1 MHAHHHHHDHHHGH
15 NHGHHHDHGDVKNI
29 RAAFFLNLSFTIIEF
44 VGGLITNSVAILSD
58 AVHDLGDSFS
68 LGLSWYFQKVAKRP
82 RTKEYT
88 YGYKRFSLLG
98 AVINSV
104 VLLVGSILILVH
116 AVPRLF
122 NPQHPDVK
130 GMLLL
135 AVLGVIINGLAVFRL
150 RKGSSINERVV
161 SLHMLEDVLGWLAVL
176 IGAAIMYFVDAT
188 VIDPLLS
195 ILISLYILYNVYR
208 NIRQSLR
215 IILQASP
222 SELDME
228 EVKRSLQEIEEVQ
241 GIHDLHAWS
250 VDGEY
255 NVMTIHVVLR
265 SALTME
271 EQHRL
276 KLMIRDK
283 LLALG
288 VQHCTIEFEVVDEE
302 CGMESCC

>member
-1 MHAHHHHHDHHHGH
+1 MHAHQHHHHDHHYGH
-15 NHGHHHDHGDVKNI
+15 TDVKNI
-29 RAAFFLNLSFTIIEF
+29 RAAFFLNLSFTIIEL

-104 VLLVGSILILVH
+104 VLLVGSILILTH
-116 AVPRLF
+116 AIPRLF

-135 AVLGVIINGLAVFRL
+135 AVLGVIINGMAVLRL

-161 SLHMLEDVLGWLAVL
+161 SLHLLEDVLGWLAVL
-176 IGAAIMYFVDAT
+176 IGAGIMYFVDAPF
-188 VIDPLLS
+188 IDPLLS

-215 IILQASP
+215 IILQGSP
-222 SELDME
+222 SHLDME
-228 EVKRSLQEIEEVQ
+228 EVKRSLLEIGEVQ
-241 GIHDLHAWS
+241 DVHDLHAWS

-255 NVMTIHVVLR
+255 NVMTVHVVLR
-265 SALTME
+265 SALPME
-271 EQHRL
+271 AQHRL
-276 KLMIRDK
+276 KLEIRDK
-283 LLALG
+283 LLSMG
-288 VQHCTIEFEVVDEE
+288 VQHCTIEFEVADEE
-302 CGMESCC
+302 CAYSR

>member
-1 MHAHHHHHDHHHGH
+1 MHAHQHHHHDHHYGH
-15 NHGHHHDHGDVKNI
+15 TEVKNI
-29 RAAFFLNLSFTIIEF
+29 RAAFFLNLSFTIIEL

-104 VLLVGSILILVH
+104 VLLVGSILILTH
-116 AVPRLF
+116 AIPRLF

-135 AVLGVIINGLAVFRL
+135 AVLGVIINGMAVLRL

-161 SLHMLEDVLGWLAVL
+161 SLHLLEDVLGWLAVL
-176 IGAAIMYFVDAT
+176 VGAGIMYFVDAPF
-188 VIDPLLS
+188 IDPLLS

-215 IILQASP
+215 IILQGSP
-222 SELDME
+222 SHLDME
-228 EVKRSLQEIEEVQ
+228 EVKRSLLEIGEVQ
-241 GIHDLHAWS
+241 DVHDLHAWS

-255 NVMTIHVVLR
+255 NVMTVHVVLR
-265 SALTME
+265 SALPME
-271 EQHRL
+271 KQHRL
-276 KLMIRDK
+276 KLDIRDK
-283 LLALG
+283 LLSMG
-288 VQHCTIEFEVVDEE
+288 VQHCTIEFEVADEE
-302 CGMESCC
+302 CAYSR

>member
-1 MHAHHHHHDHHHGH
+1 MHAHQHHHHDHHYGH
-15 NHGHHHDHGDVKNI
+15 TDVKNI
-29 RAAFFLNLSFTIIEF
+29 RAAFFLNLSFTIIEL

-104 VLLVGSILILVH
+104 ILLVGSILILTH
-116 AVPRLF
+116 AIPRLF

-135 AVLGVIINGLAVFRL
+135 AVLGVIINGMAVLRL

-161 SLHMLEDVLGWLAVL
+161 SLHLLEDVLGWLAVL
-176 IGAAIMYFVDAT
+176 IGAGIMYFVDAPF
-188 VIDPLLS
+188 IDPLLS

-215 IILQASP
+215 IILQGSP
-222 SELDME
+222 SQLDME
-228 EVKRSLQEIEEVQ
+228 EVKRSLLGIGEVQ
-241 GIHDLHAWS
+241 DVHDLHAWS

-255 NVMTIHVVLR
+255 NVMTVHVVLR
-265 SALTME
+265 SALPME

-276 KLMIRDK
+276 KLEIRDK
-283 LLALG
+283 LLSMG
-288 VQHCTIEFEVVDEE
+288 VQHCTIEFEVADEE
-302 CGMESCC
+302 CVYSR

>member
-176 IGAAIMYFVDAT
+176 IGAAIMYFVDAPF
-188 VIDPLLS
+188 IDPLLS
-195 ILISLYILYNVYR
+195 ILISLYILYNFYR

>member
-1 MHAHHHHHDHHHGH
+1 MHAHQHHHHDHHYGH
-15 NHGHHHDHGDVKNI
+15 TDVKNI
-29 RAAFFLNLSFTIIEF
+29 RAAFFLNLSFTIIEL

-104 VLLVGSILILVH
+104 VLLVGSILILTH
-116 AVPRLF
+116 AIPRLF

-135 AVLGVIINGLAVFRL
+135 AVLGVIINGMAVLRL

-161 SLHMLEDVLGWLAVL
+161 SLHLLEDVLGWLAVL
-176 IGAAIMYFVDAT
+176 VGAGIMYFVDAPF
-188 VIDPLLS
+188 IDPLLS

-215 IILQASP
+215 IILQGSP
-222 SELDME
+222 SHLDME
-228 EVKRSLQEIEEVQ
+228 EVKRSLLEIGEVQ
-241 GIHDLHAWS
+241 DVHDLHAWS

-255 NVMTIHVVLR
+255 NVMTVHVVLR
-265 SALTME
+265 SALPME
-271 EQHRL
+271 AQHRL
-276 KLMIRDK
+276 KLEIRDK
-283 LLALG
+283 LLSMG
-288 VQHCTIEFEVVDEE
+288 VQHCTIEFEVADEE
-302 CGMESCC
+302 CVYSR

>member
-1 MHAHHHHHDHHHGH
+1 MHAHQHHHHDHHYGH
-15 NHGHHHDHGDVKNI
+15 TEVKNI
-29 RAAFFLNLSFTIIEF
+29 RAAFFLNLSFTIIEL

-104 VLLVGSILILVH
+104 ILLVGSILILTH
-116 AVPRLF
+116 AIPRLF

-135 AVLGVIINGLAVFRL
+135 AVLGVIINGMAVLRL

-161 SLHMLEDVLGWLAVL
+161 SLHLLEDVLGWLAVL
-176 IGAAIMYFVDAT
+176 IGAGIMYFVDAPF
-188 VIDPLLS
+188 IDPLLS

-215 IILQASP
+215 IILQGSP
-222 SELDME
+222 SQLDME
-228 EVKRSLQEIEEVQ
+228 EVKRSLLGIGEVQ
-241 GIHDLHAWS
+241 DVHDLHAWS

-255 NVMTIHVVLR
+255 NVMTVHVVLR
-265 SALTME
+265 SALPME

-276 KLMIRDK
+276 KLEIRDK
-283 LLALG
+283 LLSMG
-288 VQHCTIEFEVVDEE
+288 VQHCTIEFEVADEE
-302 CGMESCC
+302 CVYSR

>member
-1 MHAHHHHHDHHHGH
+1 MHAHQHHHHDHHYGH
-15 NHGHHHDHGDVKNI
+15 TDVKNI
-29 RAAFFLNLSFTIIEF
+29 RAAFFLNLSFTIIEL

-104 VLLVGSILILVH
+104 VLLVGSILILTH
-116 AVPRLF
+116 AIPRLF

-135 AVLGVIINGLAVFRL
+135 AVLGVIINGMAVLRL

-161 SLHMLEDVLGWLAVL
+161 SLHLLEDVLGWLAVL
-176 IGAAIMYFVDAT
+176 VGAGIMYFVDAPF
-188 VIDPLLS
+188 IDPLLS

-215 IILQASP
+215 IILQGSP
-222 SELDME
+222 SHLDME
-228 EVKRSLQEIEEVQ
+228 EVKRSLLEIGEVQ
-241 GIHDLHAWS
+241 DVHDLHAWS

-255 NVMTIHVVLR
+255 NVMTVHVVLR
-265 SALTME
+265 SALPME
-271 EQHRL
+271 AQHRL
-276 KLMIRDK
+276 KLEIRDK
-283 LLALG
+283 LLSMG
-288 VQHCTIEFEVVDEE
+288 VQHCTIEFEVADEE
-302 CGMESCC
+302 CAYSR

>member
-1 MHAHHHHHDHHHGH
+1 MHTHHHDHHHGH
-15 NHGHHHDHGDVKNI
+15 AHDHHHGHSDVKNI

-44 VGGLITNSVAILSD
+44 VGGVLTNSVAILSD

-68 LGLSWYFQKVAKRP
+68 LGLSWYFQKVAKKP

-104 VLLVGSILILVH
+104 VLLVGSILILIH
-116 AVPRLF
+116 AIPRLF

-135 AVLGVIINGLAVFRL
+135 AVLGVIINGMAVFRL

-161 SLHMLEDVLGWLAVL
+161 SLHLLEDVLGWLAVL
-176 IGAAIMYFVDAT
+176 IGAGIMYFVDAPF
-188 VIDPLLS
+188 IDPLLS

-208 NIRQSLR
+208 NIRQSLH
-215 IILQASP
+215 IILQGSP
-222 SELDME
+222 AELDMDE
-228 EVKRSLQEIEEVQ
+228 IKRSLQEIEEVQ
-241 GIHDLHAWS
+241 DLHDIHVWS

-255 NVMTIHVVLR
+255 NVMTVHVVLQG
-265 SALTME
+265 AVPME

-276 KLMIRDK
+276 KLTIRNK

-288 VQHCTIEFEVVDEE
+288 VQHCTIEFEVADED

>member
-1 MHAHHHHHDHHHGH
+1 MHAHQHHHHDHHYGH
-15 NHGHHHDHGDVKNI
+15 TDVKNI
-29 RAAFFLNLSFTIIEF
+29 RAAFFLNLSFTIIEL

-104 VLLVGSILILVH
+104 ILLVGSILILTH
-116 AVPRLF
+116 AIPRLF

-135 AVLGVIINGLAVFRL
+135 AVLGVIINGMAVLRL

-161 SLHMLEDVLGWLAVL
+161 SLHLLEDVLGWLAVL
-176 IGAAIMYFVDAT
+176 IGAGIMYFVDAPF
-188 VIDPLLS
+188 IDPLLS

-215 IILQASP
+215 IILQGSP
-222 SELDME
+222 SHLDME
-228 EVKRSLQEIEEVQ
+228 EVKRSLLGIGEVQ
-241 GIHDLHAWS
+241 DVHDLHAWS

-255 NVMTIHVVLR
+255 NVMTVHVVLR
-265 SALTME
+265 SALPME

-276 KLMIRDK
+276 KLEIRDK
-283 LLALG
+283 LLSMG

-302 CGMESCC
+302 CAYSR

>member
-1 MHAHHHHHDHHHGH
+1 MHAHQHHHHDHHYGH
-15 NHGHHHDHGDVKNI
+15 TDVKNI
-29 RAAFFLNLSFTIIEF
+29 RAAFFLNLCLTIFEL

-104 VLLVGSILILVH
+104 ILLVGSILILTH
-116 AVPRLF
+116 AIPRLF

-135 AVLGVIINGLAVFRL
+135 AVLGVIINGMAVLRL

-161 SLHMLEDVLGWLAVL
+161 SLHLLEDVLGWLAVL
-176 IGAAIMYFVDAT
+176 IGAGIMYFVDAPF
-188 VIDPLLS
+188 IDPLLS

-215 IILQASP
+215 IILQGSP
-222 SELDME
+222 SHLDME
-228 EVKRSLQEIEEVQ
+228 EVKRSLLEIGEVQ
-241 GIHDLHAWS
+241 DVHDLHAWS

-255 NVMTIHVVLR
+255 NVMTVHVVLR
-265 SALTME
+265 SALPME
-271 EQHRL
+271 AQHRL
-276 KLMIRDK
+276 KLEIRDK
-283 LLALG
+283 LLSMG
-288 VQHCTIEFEVVDEE
+288 VQHCTIEFEVADEE
-302 CGMESCC
+302 CAYSR

>member
-1 MHAHHHHHDHHHGH
+1 MHAHQHHHHDHHYGH
-15 NHGHHHDHGDVKNI
+15 TDVKNI
-29 RAAFFLNLSFTIIEF
+29 RAAFFLNLSFTIIEL

-104 VLLVGSILILVH
+104 VLLVGSILILTH
-116 AVPRLF
+116 AIPRLF

-135 AVLGVIINGLAVFRL
+135 AVLGVIINGMAVLRL

-161 SLHMLEDVLGWLAVL
+161 SLHLLEDVLGWLAVL
-176 IGAAIMYFVDAT
+176 IGAGIMYFVDAPF
-188 VIDPLLS
+188 IDPLLS
-195 ILISLYILYNVYR
+195 ILISLYILCNVYR

-215 IILQASP
+215 IILQGSP
-222 SELDME
+222 SHLDME
-228 EVKRSLQEIEEVQ
+228 EVKRSLLEIGEVQ
-241 GIHDLHAWS
+241 DVHDLHAWS

-255 NVMTIHVVLR
+255 NVMTVHVVLR
-265 SALTME
+265 SALPME
-271 EQHRL
+271 AQHRL
-276 KLMIRDK
+276 KLEIRDK
-283 LLALG
+283 LLSMG

-302 CGMESCC
+302 CAYSR

>member
-1 MHAHHHHHDHHHGH
+1 MHAHQHHHHDHHYGH
-15 NHGHHHDHGDVKNI
+15 TDVKNI
-29 RAAFFLNLSFTIIEF
+29 RAAFFLNLSFTIIEL

-104 VLLVGSILILVH
+104 ILLVGSILILTH
-116 AVPRLF
+116 AIPRLF

-135 AVLGVIINGLAVFRL
+135 AVLGVIINGMAVLRL

-161 SLHMLEDVLGWLAVL
+161 SLHLLEDVLGWLAVL
-176 IGAAIMYFVDAT
+176 VGAGIMYFVDAPF
-188 VIDPLLS
+188 IDPLLS

-215 IILQASP
+215 IILQGSP
-222 SELDME
+222 SHLDME
-228 EVKRSLQEIEEVQ
+228 EVKRSLLEIGEVQ
-241 GIHDLHAWS
+241 DVHDLHAWS

-255 NVMTIHVVLR
+255 NVMTVHVVLR
-265 SALTME
+265 SALPME
-271 EQHRL
+271 KQHRL
-276 KLMIRDK
+276 KLDIRDK
-283 LLALG
+283 LLSMG
-288 VQHCTIEFEVVDEE
+288 VQHCTIEFEVADEE
-302 CGMESCC
+302 CAYSR

>member
-1 MHAHHHHHDHHHGH
+1 MHAHQHHHHDHHYGH
-15 NHGHHHDHGDVKNI
+15 TEVKNI
-29 RAAFFLNLSFTIIEF
+29 RAAFFLNLSFTIIEL

-104 VLLVGSILILVH
+104 ILLVGSILILTH
-116 AVPRLF
+116 AIPRLF

-135 AVLGVIINGLAVFRL
+135 AVLGVIINGMAVLRL

-161 SLHMLEDVLGWLAVL
+161 SLHLLEDVLGWLAVL
-176 IGAAIMYFVDAT
+176 VGAGIMYFVDAPF
-188 VIDPLLS
+188 IDPLLS

-215 IILQASP
+215 IILQGSP
-222 SELDME
+222 SHLDME
-228 EVKRSLQEIEEVQ
+228 EVKRSLLGIGEVQ
-241 GIHDLHAWS
+241 DVHDLHAWS

-255 NVMTIHVVLR
+255 NVMTVHVVLR
-265 SALTME
+265 SALPME
-271 EQHRL
+271 AQHRL
-276 KLMIRDK
+276 KLEIRDK
-283 LLALG
+283 LLSMG
-288 VQHCTIEFEVVDEE
+288 VQHCTIEFEVADEE
-302 CGMESCC
+302 CAYSR

>member
-1 MHAHHHHHDHHHGH
+1 MHAHQHHHHDHHYGH
-15 NHGHHHDHGDVKNI
+15 TDVKNI
-29 RAAFFLNLSFTIIEF
+29 RAAFFLNLSFTIIEL

-104 VLLVGSILILVH
+104 VLLVGSILILTH
-116 AVPRLF
+116 AIPRLF

-135 AVLGVIINGLAVFRL
+135 AVLGVIINGMAVLRL

-161 SLHMLEDVLGWLAVL
+161 SLHLLEDVLGWLAVL
-176 IGAAIMYFVDAT
+176 VGAGIMYFVD
-188 VIDPLLS
+188 VPFIDPLLS

-215 IILQASP
+215 IILQGSP
-222 SELDME
+222 SHLDME
-228 EVKRSLQEIEEVQ
+228 EVKRSLLEIGEVQ
-241 GIHDLHAWS
+241 DVHDLHAWS

-255 NVMTIHVVLR
+255 NVMTVHVVLR
-265 SALTME
+265 SALPME
-271 EQHRL
+271 AQHRL
-276 KLMIRDK
+276 KLEIRDK
-283 LLALG
+283 LLSMG

-302 CGMESCC
+302 CAYSR

>member
-1 MHAHHHHHDHHHGH
+1 MHAHQHHHHDHHYGH
-15 NHGHHHDHGDVKNI
+15 TDVKNI
-29 RAAFFLNLSFTIIEF
+29 RAAFFLNLSFTIIEL

-104 VLLVGSILILVH
+104 VLLVGSILILTH
-116 AVPRLF
+116 AIPRLF

-135 AVLGVIINGLAVFRL
+135 AVLGVIINGMAVLRL

-161 SLHMLEDVLGWLAVL
+161 SLHLLEDVLGWLAVL
-176 IGAAIMYFVDAT
+176 VGAGIMYFVDAPF
-188 VIDPLLS
+188 IDPLLS

-215 IILQASP
+215 IILQGSP
-222 SELDME
+222 SHLDME
-228 EVKRSLQEIEEVQ
+228 EVKRSLLGIGEVQ
-241 GIHDLHAWS
+241 DVHDLHAWS

-255 NVMTIHVVLR
+255 NVMTVHVVLR
-265 SALTME
+265 SALPME
-271 EQHRL
+271 AQHRL
-276 KLMIRDK
+276 KLEIRDK
-283 LLALG
+283 LLSMG
-288 VQHCTIEFEVVDEE
+288 VQHCTIEFEVADEE
-302 CGMESCC
+302 CAYSR